1 MADNLADDRIVQAL
15 AAARQ
20 PTLPVPRQVTGDPI
34 VDQLIADREAGN
46 QPLVEAKPYDLG
58 AQVQSGWQA
67 AKDLVDRYTQN
78 MTEAN
83 RSAADLQQLALEN
96 MRSGSPGRMV
106 LGAGQ
111 NILAPVAGV
120 MAPLTGAIET
130 ARKDVEQGFGPGP
143 ANALEVAANV
153 IGGPEDVVNAA
164 KLATRATAKVAEHP
178 ELAMILGTR
187 ANLPEAKLAA
197 LEEAKAL
204 KEKLEAENIIN
215 PVTQRQAVTV
225 KTGWSY
231 DPQGA
236 MGGLPAW
243 KIELPDAGATFRP
256 DVLKILES
264 GKPVKLGDLLDHGDL
279 YNAYPH
285 LKDIDI
291 YPEQSNARGSY
302 FYGQNKM
309 GIKTGQTPDM
319 LMDTLLHETQHAI
332 QEYEGFARG
341 SSLNMMQHYNDL
353 GKEFDRNNATLSFLD
368 WARTNNKEL
377 KFSNI
382 QEWRKEH
389 PEFDQEWQKKWPSD
403 YPTVRIKAL
412 DDKYGDNLD
421 TIFQNIQ
428 KENQDLFDQSQGT
441 MDALSA
447 YYRVHGENE
456 AHNVGE
462 RYRASLQNMRTPKGR
477 GIYDFP
483 FETSAKWN
491 FDQTFRSPSDL
502 LANAEASAVAPT
514 HTLETLP
521 TLTQS
526 FNDVP
531 PPNDY
536 RASMIQTIDNSIAQS
551 NGSTAKLPTAL
562 GVGSPYLIRS
572 TQPVA
577 EGAKPLFTLTTTN
590 KNAPNQIAAI
600 DTIKIKYPNM
610 GLDPDQWQKAM
621 TEAFASDV
629 VPVPPF
635 RFIKEINSNG
645 YYNLLNTLTP
655 GQIADADLGFQN
667 GKAFLNAYTS
677 GQMKVEDTG
686 KLFLWGMLSR
696 GVNPYTH
703 EGLFLDAF
711 DGIEPWIKMAAEG
724 KFTKEVFETQYK
736 PWAAGVALKGS
747 GQPGAG
753 AMHNLNAFGRDF
765 LQKMG
770 VPGEDGITP
779 LQKMH
784 NYFGNSN
791 MSGRDIR
798 REFVKFGEGV
808 GIDNKVMS
816 FILLAT
822 GRDDV
827 MVIDRIQLKNLWD
840 DGRYNDINIW
850 DGIDVP
856 SVKMPDKTVR
866 RFSPTEEGRQQ
877 AKDFAK
883 TNPDYEM
890 VPTAVTGSSLAE
902 ITYGARGLLSYEA
915 IEDALTQTLP
925 ALYGRLGRGN
935 SASVGRFHWDTWVAR
950 SNQEASHGS
959 LGAILTKAQ
968 GANDPLAGVYSR
980 QGDYQ
985 SYAYGAK
992 YGITPEGPRFELPLS
1007 TGEQVSLTPA
1017 QMMVLQEEI
1026 KKPKKGVVPKG
1037 FKVTESIGGPWYERP
1052 GVNRDKLDE
1061 LIRAAAK
1068 YAQGGSVPPF
1078 VTGSISDGSR
1088 SFRGDYRSGGHE
1100 AITRADRKSGRPGIS
1115 TYAEGGRTMGNN
1127 AIDNALRAA
1136 RDHYG
1141 FGGADR
1147 DAAEGSSYTGNIARE
1162 SSTPSFREAEDRSMR
1177 EYNRAVESGW
1187 SPTGGGGGREQTS
1200 IPSPSFDATA
1210 SALNAQQRMQPDV
1223 SPMGFGFG
1231 FGRRDA
1237 VFGQDFLGQAP
1248 RNISEW
1254 TQQRLGTVPENIYE
1268 AAKDPS
1274 LYYGMGYPG
1283 LVGKEPSRAGV
1294 AGLLGTLYGESTY
1307 NPAAINPES
1316 GAVGLAQY
1324 LGPRKQDFLRA
1335 MGVEAAR
1342 PTDAQLTEA
1351 LSGTAIPQMGYIINE
1366 MVTQPGYEPSSRQY
1380 LTGTNPSRVTDV
1392 LTRNF
1397 ERPSEKEIAE
1407 SAARRAAEAR
1417 SIYAGETVPTAADLI
1432 TGTPAAQAT
1441 TVAMGHKGYED
1452 LQPGFAVPES
1462 KQIPLTLNASLTPA
1476 LNRARIAELEDQGRT
1491 ELWRDYQ
1498 PTDAEGNPI
1507 SAKEW
1512 YRQDMERQL
1521 NRPVSIDEVKSGIVT
1536 RDGQQLVN
1544 YALKDPET
1552 EIFKALMPG
1561 AGAIGLLQK
1570 LFGDKTGDQQVSD
1583 ALTVARE
1590 GSGGGD
1596 RSMMSRQTVSGP
1608 AAQAAPAP
1616 YLSELSESNLALPHP
1631 DGLTAQQWADAN
1643 TGGDLSKV
1651 HARIKYVN
1659 GAPTIEYYTV

>member
-1 MADNLADDRIVQAL
+1 
-15 AAARQ
+15 
-20 PTLPVPRQVTGDPI
+20 
-34 VDQLIADREAGN
+34 
-46 QPLVEAKPYDLG
+46 
-58 AQVQSGWQA
+58 
-67 AKDLVDRYTQN
+67 
-78 MTEAN
+78 
-83 RSAADLQQLALEN
+83 
-96 MRSGSPGRMV
+96 
-106 LGAGQ
+106 
-111 NILAPVAGV
+111 
-120 MAPLTGAIET
+120 
-130 ARKDVEQGFGPGP
+130 
-143 ANALEVAANV
+143 
-153 IGGPEDVVNAA
+153 
-164 KLATRATAKVAEHP
+164 
-178 ELAMILGTR
+178 
-187 ANLPEAKLAA
+187 
-197 LEEAKAL
+197 
-204 KEKLEAENIIN
+204 
-215 PVTQRQAVTV
+215 
-225 KTGWSY
+225 
-231 DPQGA
+231 
-236 MGGLPAW
+236 
-243 KIELPDAGATFRP
+243 
-256 DVLKILES
+256 
-264 GKPVKLGDLLDHGDL
+264 
-279 YNAYPH
+279 
-285 LKDIDI
+285 
-291 YPEQSNARGSY
+291 
-302 FYGQNKM
+302 
-309 GIKTGQTPDM
+309 
-319 LMDTLLHETQHAI
+319 
-332 QEYEGFARG
+332 
-341 SSLNMMQHYNDL
+341 
-353 GKEFDRNNATLSFLD
+353 
-368 WARTNNKEL
+368 
-377 KFSNI
+377 
-382 QEWRKEH
+382 
-389 PEFDQEWQKKWPSD
+389 
-403 YPTVRIKAL
+403 
-412 DDKYGDNLD
+412 
-421 TIFQNIQ
+421 
-428 KENQDLFDQSQGT
+428 
-441 MDALSA
+441 
-447 YYRVHGENE
+447 
-456 AHNVGE
+456 
-462 RYRASLQNMRTPKGR
+462 
-477 GIYDFP
+477 
-483 FETSAKWN
+483 
-491 FDQTFRSPSDL
+491 
-502 LANAEASAVAPT
+502 
-514 HTLETLP
+514 
-521 TLTQS
+521 
-526 FNDVP
+526 
-531 PPNDY
+531 
-536 RASMIQTIDNSIAQS
+536 MIQTIDNSIAQS
-551 NGSTAKLPTAL
+551 NGATAKLPTAL
-562 GVGSPYLIRS
+562 GVGSPYLVRS

-600 DTIKIKYPNM
+600 DTIKTKYPNM

-655 GQIADADLGFQN
+655 GQIADADIGFQN

-711 DGIEPWIKMAAEG
+711 DGIEPWIKTAADG
-724 KFTKEVFETQYK
+724 KFTKEVFENQYK
-736 PWAAGVALKGS
+736 PWAANVALKGS

-1100 AITRADRKSGRPGIS
+1100 AITRADRKSGRSGIS

-1136 RDHYG
+1136 RGHYDD
-1141 FGGADR
+1141 GGDVRGGDSPFMSRADYGL
-1147 DAAEGSSYTGNIARE
+1147 GSASARSQE
-1162 SSTPSFREAEDRSMR
+1162 TPSFREAEDRSMR
-1177 EYNRAVESGW
+1177 DYNRAVESGW
-1187 SPTGGGGGREQTS
+1187 SPTGGGGGGWGS
-1200 IPSPSFDATA
+1200 SVPSVPSEGMMGRGLPEGT
-1210 SALNAQQRMQPDV
+1210 PTTDV
-1223 SPMGFGFG
+1223 SPFG
-1231 FGRRDA
+1231 FGRRDV
-1237 VFGQDFLGQAP
+1237 VFGQNFLGQAP
-1248 RNISEW
+1248 QNIRQW
-1254 TQQRLGTVPENIYE
+1254 TEQRLNTVPENIYE

-1283 LVGKEPSRAGV
+1283 VVGKQPSRAGV
-1294 AGLLGTLYGESTY
+1294 AGLLGTLYGESQYDPT
-1307 NPAAINPES
+1307 AINPES

-1324 LGPRKQDFLRA
+1324 LGTRKQDFLRA
-1335 MGVEAAR
+1335 MGINEAQ
-1342 PTDAQLTEA
+1342 PTDARLEQA
-1351 LSGTAIPQMGYIINE
+1351 LSGTAIPQMGYVINE
-1366 MVTQPGYEPSSRQY
+1366 MLTQPGYRPSSNQY
-1380 LTGTNPSRVTDV
+1380 LTGTDPSRVTDV

-1407 SAARRAAEAR
+1407 SSARRAAEAR
-1417 SIYAGETVPTAADLI
+1417 SIYAGETVPTAPSDPIKEALLSRVGRPVDRS
-1432 TGTPAAQAT
+1432 GYKQ
-1441 TVAMGHKGYED
+1441 VAMLSSPATKLVGDADEVIEQQKSPAE
-1452 LQPGFAVPES
+1452 
-1462 KQIPLTLNASLTPA
+1462 IPLLLNASLTPA
-1476 LNRARIAELEDQGRT
+1476 LNRARIAELEGQGMT
-1491 ELWRDYQ
+1491 ELGREYEL
-1498 PTDAEGNPI
+1498 TDAKGNVI
-1507 SAKEW
+1507 SPKEW

-1521 NRPVSIDEVKSGIVT
+1521 GRPVSIDEVKSGIVT
-1536 RDGQQLVN
+1536 RDGQQVVN
-1544 YALKDPET
+1544 YALKDIET
-1552 EIFKALMPG
+1552 ELAKALMPG

-1590 GSGGGD
+1590 GGGGGAD
-1596 RSMMSRQTVSGP
+1596 RSMMSRQAVSEP

-1616 YLSELSESNLALPHP
+1616 YLSELSEGNLALPHK